1 MADEQALSL
10 DTIKVCDFELAYQDK
25 GSGADKDLAI
35 YRPHAPVGYY
45 LIGDYIQGSY
55 KKADGCTLA
64 IKPASNNAESLLIAP
79 GTWEQVWNDKGS
91 GANMDGSIWRALPPN
106 QNYVCLGSVGQ
117 TGYQQPAMNNYR
129 CVHQCLVESRMAA
142 NSLWSDAGSG
152 AKHRVSL
159 YSLGNSGLFYG
170 KSDRNQPNALL
181 TLKSNPVCNND
192 AQVARKSPTKKK
204 QMAVDKPREKKGW
217 VDPDTAESA
226 PSNIMLSTEWIKD
239 AQSGCAIFNKNPQAN
254 EAVSWSGDCVNG
266 KASGKGKIQ
275 WYQAEKLT
283 SYYEGEMKEGQY
295 HGYGAYTS
303 ANAGSYEGNYKYN
316 KFQGHGTLTYADGS
330 RYQGDWKD
338 NKRQGHGVLIYA
350 DSSRYEGPWE
360 NDLKHGI
367 GIYVYSDG
375 RTEKVVYEFD
385 RLIQ

>member
-1 MADEQALSL
+1 
-10 DTIKVCDFELAYQDK
+10 
-25 GSGADKDLAI
+25 
-35 YRPHAPVGYY
+35 
-45 LIGDYIQGSY
+45 
-55 KKADGCTLA
+55 
-64 IKPASNNAESLLIAP
+64 
-79 GTWEQVWNDKGS
+79 
-91 GANMDGSIWRALPPN
+91 
-106 QNYVCLGSVGQ
+106 
-117 TGYQQPAMNNYR
+117 
-129 CVHQCLVESRMAA
+129 
-142 NSLWSDAGSG
+142 
-152 AKHRVSL
+152 
-159 YSLGNSGLFYG
+159 
-170 KSDRNQPNALL
+170 
-181 TLKSNPVCNND
+181 
-192 AQVARKSPTKKK
+192 
-204 QMAVDKPREKKGW
+204 
-217 VDPDTAESA
+217 
-226 PSNIMLSTEWIKD
+226 MLSTEWIKD